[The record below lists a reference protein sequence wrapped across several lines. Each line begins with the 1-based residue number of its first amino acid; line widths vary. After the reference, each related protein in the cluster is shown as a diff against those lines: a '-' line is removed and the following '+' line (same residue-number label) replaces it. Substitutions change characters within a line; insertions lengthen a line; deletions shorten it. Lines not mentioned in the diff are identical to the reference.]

1 MSMYEWPRIFIV
13 KGSLCV
19 ELQYY
24 GTCTF
29 SSDQAKVA
37 TSIANELHERLH
49 KVEPCVIYFSNK
61 NLKFKIALFFLTFSP
76 RSHIL

>member
-37 TSIANELHERLH
+37 TSIANEL
-49 KVEPCVIYFSNK
+49 NK
-61 NLKFKIALFFLTFSP
+61 DYMK
-76 RSHIL
+76 